1 MKKWQKI
8 LIPVIVIVLLVLA
21 ALFLIRS
28 GLLVRPTTQSLAA
41 DTEVP
46 TYDILQVQ
54 ADQEQ
59 QILSDYQAGTYTF
72 SAPYIVQDPY
82 EMNPLSAL
90 LIYEAAAPG
99 EVEVTIQGD
108 DAASTFTYVKT
119 SKTSHF
125 EVPIIGL
132 YAGRENLIMLKNGQ
146 GETKQL
152 SITTEPLPV
161 DFQHYTLEASL
172 PEKMEPGVTL
182 FTPCFE
188 QTYTAILDANAQV
201 RAYLTNKYMAHGTT
215 MILASNGHML
225 STGDEYKQIPYN
237 MTSLWEFNWLG
248 KVFKEIEVPNGVHHN
263 ITELANGDILA
274 VSNNREMFTSGTR
287 EDVAVV
293 IDRETGEVKKE
304 YDFRNIVDEKRD
316 PYTHFHP
323 NIINMQNIDWMHM
336 NGAILD
342 SADNLLIV
350 SSPIQSQVV
359 AIDPDTSEIQWILG
373 PHEGYE
379 GTSAFLTKYLLTP
392 VGEDFEWQWGQHDP
406 MILPD
411 FDNNPDTLDLLL
423 FDNGQS
429 RSFTQ
434 ADAVSPENNYS
445 RAVHYRIDLKAKT
458 VEQLWEYGK
467 ECGAECYA
475 TYLGDADYLPQ
486 TGNVLVDFGG
496 EIRKDG
502 VAIDDI
508 VGGVFGNEVTNSRVR
523 EVTQDK
529 ELVYSVKVTESKYTV
544 TAETYQAERMP
555 LYVDSAYDYNLGQI
569 QGQRLGTLVY
579 NSETDMV
586 QAPNLYAGKIKA
598 NLSRIFVEEG
608 RLVADGTITYDNKV
622 YLLGRAFFIL
632 RSETKT
638 YVFATSSS
646 VNGRFFLSLDT
657 SQLESGTYQISIVG
671 VVREGND
678 QLNGVNHSG
687 HTKTDYK
694 ITIP

>member
-28 GLLVRPTTQSLAA
+28 GLLVKPTTQSLAA

-46 TYDILQVQ
+46 TFDILQAQ
-54 ADQEQ
+54 ADREQ
-59 QILSDYQAGTYTF
+59 QILSDYQAGAYTF
-72 SAPYIVQDPY
+72 AAPYIVQDPY
-82 EMNPLSAL
+82 DMNPLSAL
-90 LIYEAAAPG
+90 LIYEAVEAG

-132 YAGRENLIMLKNGQ
+132 YAGRENIITLKNGQ

-161 DFQHYTLEASL
+161 DFQRFTLEASL

-201 RAYLTNKYMAHGTT
+201 RAYLTNKYMAHGTA
-215 MILASNGHML
+215 MILAGNGHML

-287 EDVAVV
+287 EDVAVI
-293 IDRETGEVKKE
+293 IDRETGKVKKE
-304 YDFRNIVDEKRD
+304 YDFRNILDEKRD

-323 NIINMQNIDWMHM
+323 NIVNLQNIDWMHM
-336 NGAILD
+336 NAAILD

-379 GTSAFLTKYLLTP
+379 GTSAFLARYLLTP
-392 VGEDFEWQWGQHDP
+392 VGEGFEWQWGQHDP

-598 NLSRIFVEEG
+598 NFSRIFIEEG
-608 RLVADGTITYDNKV
+608 RLVADGTVTYDNKV

-646 VNGRFFLSLDT
+646 VNGKFFLSLDT

-678 QLNGVNHSG
+678 QLYGVNHSG
-687 HTKTDYK
+687 HFKTDYK

>member
-21 ALFLIRS
+21 ALFVIRS

-72 SAPYIVQDPY
+72 AAPYIVQDPY

-132 YAGRENLIMLKNGQ
+132 YAGRENLITLKNGQ

-201 RAYLTNKYMAHGTT
+201 RAYLTNKYMAHGTA

-406 MILPD
+406 TILPD

-434 ADAVSPENNYS
+434 AGAISPENNYS

-586 QAPNLYAGKIKA
+586 QAPNLYVGKIKA

>member
-8 LIPVIVIVLLVLA
+8 FIPVIVILLVV
-21 ALFLIRS
+21 
-28 GLLVRPTTQSLAA
+28 LVGVFMFRNGVLVKPTAQSLAK
-41 DTEVP
+41 DIEVP
-46 TYDILQVQ
+46 TYDILQAQ
-54 ADQEQ
+54 ADQEKE
-59 QILSDYQAGTYTF
+59 ILLDYQAGSYTF
-72 SAPYIVQDPY
+72 MDPYIVQDPY
-82 EMNPLSAL
+82 NMNPLSAL
-90 LIYEAAAPG
+90 VIFEGSEPG
-99 EVEVTIQGD
+99 DVEVTIQGD
-108 DAASTFTYVKT
+108 DVATTFTYVKT

-125 EVPIIGL
+125 EVPIVGL
-132 YAGRENLIMLKNGQ
+132 YAGRENSVTLKNPQ
-146 GETKQL
+146 GEVKTL
-152 SITTEPLPV
+152 AISTEPLPA
-161 DFQHYTLEASL
+161 DFQQFTLEASI
-172 PEKMEPGVTL
+172 PAKMEPGITL

-201 RAYLTNKYMAHGTT
+201 RGYLSNKYMAHGTA
-215 MILASNGHML
+215 MILSKNGHII

-248 KVFKEIEVPNGVHHN
+248 KVFTEFEIPNGVHHN
-263 ITELANGDILA
+263 ISELANGDILA

-287 EDVAVV
+287 EDVAVIV
-293 IDRETGEVKKE
+293 DRKTGEVKKE
-304 YDFRNIVDEKRD
+304 YDFRNIIDEKRD

-323 NIINMQNIDWMHM
+323 NILNMQNIDWMHM

-342 SADNLLIV
+342 TADNLLIV

-359 AIDPDTSEIQWILG
+359 AINPDTSEIQWILG

-379 GTSAFLTKYLLTP
+379 GSSEFLAKYLLTP
-392 VGEDFEWQWGQHDP
+392 VGNDFEWQWGQHDP

-411 FDNNPDTLDLLL
+411 FDHNSDTLDLLL

-434 ADAVSPENNYS
+434 ANATLPENNYS

-486 TGNVLVDFGG
+486 TGNILVDFGG

-523 EVTQDK
+523 EVTQEK
-529 ELVYSVKVTESKYTV
+529 ELVYAVKVTESKYTV

-555 LYVDSAYDYNLGQI
+555 LYVDSAYDYTLGQV
-569 QGQRLGTLVY
+569 QGLRLGSLVY
-579 NSETDMV
+579 NSQTDML

-598 NLSRIFVEEG
+598 NFSRIYVEDG

-622 YLLGRAFFIL
+622 YLLGRAFIIL
-632 RSETKT
+632 RSDSNT
-638 YVFATSSS
+638 YVYATSSS

-657 SQLESGTYQISIVG
+657 KELASGTYQISVVG

-678 QLNGVNHSG
+678 QLSGVDHKG
-687 HTKTDYK
+687 HTKTNYK